1 MPTILSDTWIKV
13 DNKTTQQSDDSSK
26 ISLEDFIST
35 VLSKMLEHKSDN
47 PLDVFP
53 LFLAQVKRDGK
64 DMVDSIKR
72 DTHPYSRPVTK
83 NLRISTADRIE
94 WAKKLVTLTNP
105 PPPEKKPKIPNPD
118 EEAEEGSQEIEEE
131 EQPEEEAEEEGAPE
145 GVHDLL
151 YGFKIMNTVGIGL
164 TDYEVQSLLISM
176 YRLKQHAKKANKSF
190 LSMRWWGKVYGI
202 HDNYYIVEVEEEQ
215 KEEEQKEGEE
225 EQEVPEKKILGTPAE
240 TTGTNRYVYYVT
252 TSRNFP
258 AFANEWVKLPNVQP
272 EHIQQARMIK
282 KLFTGN
288 LNAPVTSHPPFP
300 GDEKVLLRA
309 QIARITASTKLAPKD
324 FIVFE
329 ENQAEEEEE
338 DENGNPIKKAD
349 HLINAYTELPELR
362 KNEEFDS
369 LKFDISLL
377 KNWIH
382 VEPYIL
388 HSQGRATLYKPQEEE
403 EEQEQQEEEEEEE
416 QSSPKKELVE
426 RIPPLLTS
434 VDLDDFKTRSYE
446 QRSWV
451 LREHFT
457 LLQDHSPISSHFIS
471 LRSLRWS
478 GAYTVAEKVPES
490 GVKYCNVYIG
500 DGLKAFSGDKF
511 ATYTPT
517 FVNPI
522 QTENS
527 IDPEELH
534 VIETSEHL
542 RWKKNTVIIGKE
554 CTDPLNKEQI
564 IQYEEPKPPIEEK
577 DPEEGDEEE
586 DDNNGEE

>member
-1 MPTILSDTWIKV
+1 MSTILSDTWIKV
-13 DNKTTQQSDDSSK
+13 DNKTTQQSNDCSK

-35 VLSKMLEHKSDN
+35 VLSRMLQHKSDN

-72 DTHPYSRPVTK
+72 DVHPYYRPVTK

-94 WAKKLVTLTNP
+94 WAKKLVILSSP
-105 PPPEKKPKIPNPD
+105 LPPEKKSKVPNPD
-118 EEAEEGSQEIEEE
+118 EEGEEAQEIEEE
-131 EQPEEEAEEEGAPE
+131 EQEQEDAEEE
-145 GVHDLL
+145 GVHDLF
-151 YGFKIMNTVGIGL
+151 YDFKIMNTAGIGL

-190 LSMRWWGKVYGI
+190 LSMRWWGKIYGI
-202 HDNYYIVEVEEEQ
+202 YANYYIVEVEEEP
-215 KEEEQKEGEE
+215 KEEEQKEEEE
-225 EQEVPEKKILGTPAE
+225 EQEETERKIFGTPAE

-252 TSRNFP
+252 TSQSFP
-258 AFANEWVKLPNVQP
+258 AFPNEWIKLPNVQP

-329 ENQAEEEEE
+329 EDQGEEEEE
-338 DENGNPIKKAD
+338 DEDGNPVKKED
-349 HLINAYTELPELR
+349 HLINAYAELPGLR

-369 LKFDISLL
+369 LKFDMSSL

-382 VEPYIL
+382 IEPYIL

-403 EEQEQQEEEEEEE
+403 EEQQDDEEEEE
-416 QSSPKKELVE
+416 QNTPKKEPVE

-434 VDLDDFKTRSYE
+434 VDLDDFKTGSYE

-457 LLQDHSPISSHFIS
+457 LLQDHSPMSSHVIS
-471 LRSLRWS
+471 LRSLRWP
-478 GAYTVAEKVPES
+478 GAYTVAEKVPET
-490 GVKYCNVYIG
+490 GVKYCSIYIG
-500 DGLKAFSGDKF
+500 DGLKAFSGDNF

-517 FVNPI
+517 YVNPI
-522 QTENS
+522 QTEYS
-527 IDPEELH
+527 IDPEELYT
-534 VIETSEHL
+534 IGTCEHL
-542 RWKKNTVIIGKE
+542 RWKKKTVIVGKE
-554 CTDPLNKEQI
+554 CTDPLSKEQI
-564 IQYEEPKPPIEEK
+564 IQYEEPKPPAEEK
-577 DPEEGDEEE
+577 DPDRGDEED
-586 DDNNGEE
+586 DDNNEEE